1 VVEFWILDF
10 GFWVWVCVW
19 VCETLDFIFFGMGK
33 LVWFSGLSFS
43 LRISRYYGIYR
54 YHAKPVR
61 PSKEID
67 YRKSK

>member
-1 VVEFWILDF
+1 MDF
-10 GFWVWVCVW
+10 GFWILGLGVCLGLRDVG
-19 VCETLDFIFFGMGK
+19 FYFFGMGK